1 MRRHDLESLFRGC
14 KLPGI
19 DLMVDFYSGWSDGDG
34 HIVVD
39 DHDAGDDLS

>member
-1 MRRHDLESLFRGC
+1 
-14 KLPGI
+14 
-19 DLMVDFYSGWSDGDG
+19 MVDFYSGWSDGDG